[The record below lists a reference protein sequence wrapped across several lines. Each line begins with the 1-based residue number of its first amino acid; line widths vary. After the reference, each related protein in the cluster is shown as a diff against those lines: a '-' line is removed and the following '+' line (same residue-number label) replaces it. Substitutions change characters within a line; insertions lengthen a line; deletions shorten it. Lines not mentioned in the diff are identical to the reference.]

1 MRRTLTAVAVLVIV
15 AFAVGWQY
23 SLQILGPDKPPGRTG
38 QRVLAH
44 TDSTITLA
52 DTPTARRLGSW
63 AIVWPGG
70 FGKIGPLISVR
81 DGQVLTRFTI
91 ASGAPPDTTSRLAG
105 FAVDA
110 DPKTWLG
117 VPFEEVKVPSR
128 VGALPAWQ
136 IAGSES
142 TWVIFV
148 HGRAATRAEV
158 LRMLPAYLSLRL
170 PCLILSYRND
180 VGAPRVGDGS
190 YRLGFTEWRDLEDAV
205 RYARARGA
213 RDVVVVGCS
222 MGGSI
227 VSRYLR
233 RSRERS
239 ITRAAI
245 FDAPALDWNA
255 MISVGARK
263 RGVPAAATEVGK
275 MVAVMRAGF
284 RWDDLVQI
292 RHAPE
297 FHTPMLIFHG
307 EADDVAPIEVSERF
321 AAALPQLVSFDPYQ
335 GAGHVES
342 WNVDPERYRKTLV
355 NWLIAHDIGNAGPV
369 RRADAP
375 R

>member
-1 MRRTLTAVAVLVIV
+1 
-15 AFAVGWQY
+15 
-23 SLQILGPDKPPGRTG
+23 
-38 QRVLAH
+38 
-44 TDSTITLA
+44 
-52 DTPTARRLGSW
+52 
-63 AIVWPGG
+63 
-70 FGKIGPLISVR
+70 
-81 DGQVLTRFTI
+81 
-91 ASGAPPDTTSRLAG
+91 
-105 FAVDA
+105 
-110 DPKTWLG
+110 
-117 VPFEEVKVPSR
+117 
-128 VGALPAWQ
+128 
-136 IAGSES
+136 
-142 TWVIFV
+142 
-148 HGRAATRAEV
+148 
-158 LRMLPAYLSLRL
+158 
-170 PCLILSYRND
+170 
-180 VGAPRVGDGS
+180 
-190 YRLGFTEWRDLEDAV
+190 V

-227 VSRYLR
+227 VSQYLR

-275 MVAVMRAGF
+275 MVAAMRAGF

-292 RHAPE
+292 RHASE